1 MGGRKGPEAT
11 EGPDMT
17 FTVESHHHVFN
28 LHFNTHIEGKKRE
41 HHVHKSLLGSYTLL
55 SLAL

>member
-1 MGGRKGPEAT
+1 
-11 EGPDMT
+11 MT